1 MEEPAEDMNK
11 LEDESKEEEMEEK
24 DENTDAFEMHME
36 VLGRDED
43 GRELLC
49 PEMEWGEAVNLVEEG
64 DVV

>member
-11 LEDESKEEEMEEK
+11 LEDEAKEEEMEEK
-24 DENTDAFEMHME
+24 DENTDVFEMHME

-49 PEMEWGEAVNLVEEG
+49 SEMEWGEAVNLVEEG